1 MTKLN
6 TPRFDLEA
14 ERDLGAQCLAVK
26 MAGQTWHVP
35 FDSLPV
41 VPRVGETIRL
51 ADGSAGKVVEV
62 EYELAP
68 EGAPVDVAR
77 EMPAGMS
84 YARPVRIVIRL
95 A

>member
-1 MTKLN
+1 MTTLN
-6 TPRFDLEA
+6 TPRLDVETQ
-14 ERDLGAQCLAVK
+14 RDVDTQCLAVE

-35 FDSLPV
+35 FDKLRMI
-41 VPRVGETIRL
+41 PRVGETIRL
-51 ADGSAGKVVEV
+51 IGGSAGKVVEV
-62 EYELAP
+62 EYALVP

-77 EMPAGMS
+77 EMPVGLS

>member
-1 MTKLN
+1 MTNLN
-6 TPRFDLEA
+6 TPRFDSDT
-14 ERDLGAQCLAVK
+14 ERDLGAQCLAVE
-26 MAGQTWHVP
+26 MAGHTWHVP
-35 FDSLPV
+35 FDTLPV
-41 VPRVGETIRL
+41 IPRVGETIRL
-51 ADGSAGKVVEV
+51 AGGSAGHVVDV

-77 EMPAGMS
+77 EMPAGVS